1 MVGTGRKA
9 TAAPSTSL
17 QQQEKV
23 RDEDIIDWLAETLS
37 QPPTSYTHT
46 LQATKTPSRK
56 QQQQQSVEKEAP
68 HAEGVEGEES
78 EGDDIIRLD
87 SVLPARVAAP
97 PMAPKQRQL
106 MQEAS
111 RIGNMRFETGLPT
124 PSYFRFE
131 KIGKTQKTS
140 LDPNAKAMTAHIQ
153 AALQHKAGT
162 AAPKP
167 RQAPNKIAA
176 GSSSKKSN
184 TPRAR
189 ATQGVYER
197 DKEREQDAKMLLMRN
212 YIDPKRFY
220 KGLDSLAPDFQ
231 IGTVMEGR
239 LDFVNGRLPRR
250 ERKRTFVD
258 EILADRGVRSYTK
271 KKFTSIQ
278 ETNKSGR
285 KGQYKARQVK
295 HKPKWAR

>member
-1 MVGTGRKA
+1 
-9 TAAPSTSL
+9 
-17 QQQEKV
+17 
-23 RDEDIIDWLAETLS
+23 
-37 QPPTSYTHT
+37 
-46 LQATKTPSRK
+46 
-56 QQQQQSVEKEAP
+56 
-68 HAEGVEGEES
+68 
-78 EGDDIIRLD
+78 
-87 SVLPARVAAP
+87 
-97 PMAPKQRQL
+97 MAPKQRQL

-111 RIGNMRFETGLPT
+111 RMGNMRLETGLPT

-131 KIGKTQKTS
+131 KLGKTQKTS
-140 LDPNAKAMTAHIQ
+140 LDPNAKPMTAQIQ
-153 AALQHKAGT
+153 TALQHKAGT

-167 RQAPNKIAA
+167 RQAP
-176 GSSSKKSN
+176 GGSSKKG
-184 TPRAR
+184 TLPGAR
-189 ATQGVYER
+189 TTQGVYER

-231 IGTVMEGR
+231 IGTVIEGR
-239 LDFVNGRLPRR
+239 MDFGNGRLPRR

-278 ETNKSGR
+278 EANKSGR
-285 KGQYKARQVK
+285 KSQYKTRQQK

>member
-1 MVGTGRKA
+1 MMKMKIPATGYLA
-9 TAAPSTSL
+9 DPSHHQPCPHSL
-17 QQQEKV
+17 QAK
-23 RDEDIIDWLAETLS
+23 
-37 QPPTSYTHT
+37 
-46 LQATKTPSRK
+46 KTTSRK
-56 QQQQQSVEKEAP
+56 QQQQDEEEKEAP
-68 HAEGVEGEES
+68 HEEEEEEEES
-78 EGDDIIRLD
+78 EDDDIIRLD
-87 SVLPARVAAP
+87 SVPPARAAAP

-111 RIGNMRFETGLPT
+111 RMGNMRLETGLPT

-131 KIGKTQKTS
+131 KLGKTQKTS
-140 LDPNAKAMTAHIQ
+140 LDPNAKPMTAQIQ

-167 RQAPNKIAA
+167 RQAPTGSAA
-176 GSSSKKSN
+176 GSSKKGA

-189 ATQGVYER
+189 VMQGVYER

-212 YIDPKRFY
+212 YLDPKRFY
-220 KGLDSLAPDFQ
+220 KGLDSLASDFQ
-231 IGTVMEGR
+231 IGTVIEGR
-239 LDFVNGRLPRR
+239 MDFVNGRLPRR

-271 KKFTSIQ
+271 KRFTKIQ
-278 ETNKSGR
+278 EANKSGR
-285 KGQYKARQVK
+285 KSQYKTRQQK

>member
-1 MVGTGRKA
+1 
-9 TAAPSTSL
+9 
-17 QQQEKV
+17 
-23 RDEDIIDWLAETLS
+23 
-37 QPPTSYTHT
+37 
-46 LQATKTPSRK
+46 
-56 QQQQQSVEKEAP
+56 
-68 HAEGVEGEES
+68 
-78 EGDDIIRLD
+78 
-87 SVLPARVAAP
+87 
-97 PMAPKQRQL
+97 MAPEQRRL

-111 RIGNMRFETGLPT
+111 RLGSMRLETGLPT

-131 KIGKTQKTS
+131 KLGKTRKAS
-140 LDPNAKAMTAHIQ
+140 LDPNAKPMTAQIQ

-167 RQAPNKIAA
+167 RQAPSSGGA
-176 GSSSKKSN
+176 SSKSKKGT
-184 TPRAR
+184 TPGAR

-231 IGTVMEGR
+231 IGTVIEGR
-239 LDFVNGRLPRR
+239 MDFVNGRLPRR

-258 EILADRGVRSYTK
+258 EILADRGVRRYTK
-271 KKFTSIQ
+271 KKFNSIQ
-278 ETNKSGR
+278 EANKSGR
-285 KGQYKARQVK
+285 KGHYKTRQQK